1 MARHMIHVNETLIV
15 ASKSI
20 KGIEQQHLDFITKQS
35 YGECRWNRTQNRFRF
50 QLDLLQSLLSRSE
63 SNRARLQNE
72 ITLAFNAEAQRDSK
86 VQVRIGQEARR
97 ETAAMKAIAIVTM
110 TFLPATFVSLGG
122 LGQEEQ

>member
-1 MARHMIHVNETLIV
+1 MIHVNETLIV

-72 ITLAFNAEAQRDSK
+72 ITL
-86 VQVRIGQEARR
+86 VRYPSISFPVAS
-97 ETAAMKAIAIVTM
+97 TLT
-110 TFLPATFVSLGG
+110 SLGVQCG
-122 LGQEEQ
+122 GATGQQGTGPNRTGS